1 MSDPVSFIIRFKVE
15 KGKLDDFRKHYKN
28 SIPPVEAGKPGTLV
42 QLAYENEDA
51 TEVSVLRLFSSADAM
66 EAHLQGSGE
75 RSKKTF
81 EYVTP
86 VSIEILGMPEPSTLE
101 RMKKVAG
108 SGVVL
113 SVNPH
118 YIGGFIRSF
127 EASGG
132 S

>member
-1 MSDPVSFIIRFKVE
+1 MSDPVSLIIRFKVK
-15 KGKLDDFRKHYKN
+15 KGKFDDFRKHYKN

-75 RSKKTF
+75 RSKKTY

-86 VSIEILGMPEPSTLE
+86 ISIEILGRPNASIIE
-101 RMKKVAG
+101 RMKKTAG
-108 SGVVL
+108 SGVAL
-113 SVNPH
+113 SVNLH
-118 YIGGFIRSF
+118 YIGGFIR
-127 EASGG
+127 
-132 S
+132 